1 MGMRLS
7 NINMQLLHAHLTK
20 SKSPTEDLWQTLQ
33 LKGEK
38 LMDGDKVLETRQ
50 EHMQALETSSK
61 QFNEGMLP
69 LLKALKIA

>member
-1 MGMRLS
+1 
-7 NINMQLLHAHLTK
+7 
-20 SKSPTEDLWQTLQ
+20 
-33 LKGEK
+33 
-38 LMDGDKVLETRQ
+38 VLETRQ